1 MSSLQLL
8 LHLCEKKLDW
18 LDLSI
23 NVKKSS
29 CIQVRPRHN
38 AKCKPITTL
47 NGGEMIWVR
56 TARYLGV
63 YISSD
68 HVFRCSLC
76 NSKKSF
82 YRAFNC
88 IYGKIGGVAPVWK
101 C

>member
-1 MSSLQLL
+1 MQLL
-8 LHLCEKKLDW
+8 LHLCEKELDW

-29 CIQVRPRHN
+29 CIRVGPRHN
-38 AKCKPITTL
+38 SICKPIATHI
-47 NGGEMIWVR
+47 GGALIWVR
-56 TARYLGV
+56 TLRYLGV
-63 YISSD
+63 YICSD
-68 HVFRCSLC
+68 RVFRCSLC

-82 YRAFNC
+82 HRAFNC